1 MSIGFFGI
9 SKGHFDR
16 FVWIHHDSAERYLDL
31 PNQGLT
37 VWAWLYV
44 MVDLEVQVS
53 VSVEDVF
60 RCEVS
65 DPVWIQI
72 IVDHLSLSP
81 EAPHCCGQIRLT
93 SFEGTHGV

>member
-1 MSIGFFGI
+1 
-9 SKGHFDR
+9 
-16 FVWIHHDSAERYLDL
+16 
-31 PNQGLT
+31 
-37 VWAWLYV
+37 

-72 IVDHLSLSP
+72 IVDYLSLSP
-81 EAPHCCGQIRLT
+81 EAPHCCGQIRLS
-93 SFEGTHGV
+93 SFEGTHGIWQSEQVYIIQVTGFDKQLDILTDSIL